1 MSQTVGGEG
10 GKNESDS
17 GRGRTKNDSDS
28 GRGRR
33 EE

>member
-1 MSQTVGGEG
+1 MSQTVGGEGGRMSQTVGGEG

-17 GRGRTKNDSDS
+17 GRGR
-28 GRGRR
+28 R